1 MSINERVKYLE
12 MKEKYKKKLSPW
24 YKKWWGV
31 LLLFLI
37 LLIIVASISSAVYII
52 KKVKEINAGENM
64 MMAEEEMNKITAAI
78 DGRGEHYSLGPAN
91 APVQIMF
98 FADYSCPFC
107 QEAVP
112 IIHSLADKYKNEV
125 RITFRDYPALQNN
138 SVDMA
143 LAAHCAGEQ
152 NRFWQMHDKIYE
164 NQSSIMSL
172 ASSEL
177 KLSLKSIA
185 QTLSINSER
194 FNECLD
200 TRKYLY
206 RLNDD
211 FADAEFLG
219 VEGTPTWF
227 INRYKITGLYPEEN
241 FINIIEGLL
250 AQQ

>member
-1 MSINERVKYLE
+1 MSIKERVKYLE
-12 MKEKYKKKLSPW
+12 MKEKYKQKLRPW
-24 YKKWWGV
+24 YKKWWGG
-31 LLLFLI
+31 LLIFLI
-37 LLIIVASISSAVYII
+37 LLIIAASTASAVYVI
-52 KKVKEINAGENM
+52 KRIKEINAGKSI

-91 APVQIMF
+91 APIQIMF

-112 IIHSLADKYKNEV
+112 IIHSLANKYPQEI

-164 NQSSIMSL
+164 NQSSILSL
-172 ASSEL
+172 PTNDL
-177 KLSLKSIA
+177 NLSLKSMA
-185 QTLSINSER
+185 QTLNISSEK

-200 TRKYLY
+200 SKKYLY

-241 FINIIEGLL
+241 FVNIIEGLL
-250 AQQ
+250 AQE